1 MTVVIH
7 KHDEVSIFKEHSC
20 FLEPPSEVR
29 NLEVV
34 SSTDTTIT
42 LRWTRP
48 LTTGRSDFFYGVSYS
63 DPNNIGEF
71 ISSEDNL
78 VTNSGTVT
86 YEVTGLVPFTSY
98 ILQVSTHNGVSD
110 QEPDNCHLR
119 ISDASANTMEGG

>member
-1 MTVVIH
+1 MITTC
-7 KHDEVSIFKEHSC
+7 SSSLLMY
-20 FLEPPSEVR
+20 FLEPPIEVR

-34 SSTDTTIT
+34 SSTNTTIT

-48 LTTGRSDFFYGVSYS
+48 LITGRSDFFYRVFYS
-63 DPNNIGEF
+63 DPNSIGDF

-98 ILQVSTHNGVSD
+98 ILQVTTHNGVSD
-110 QEPDNCHLR
+110 QDPDNSHLR
-119 ISDASANTMEGG
+119 IQDIMEGG

>member
-1 MTVVIH
+1 MTVVI
-7 KHDEVSIFKEHSC
+7 HDEVSIFKEHSC

-78 VTNSGTVT
+78 VTNSGTSHWASSLHIIHT
-86 YEVTGLVPFTSY
+86 TGVYS
-98 ILQVSTHNGVSD
+98 QWS
-110 QEPDNCHLR
+110 Q
-119 ISDASANTMEGG
+119 

>member
-1 MTVVIH
+1 MYPLT
-7 KHDEVSIFKEHSC
+7 SRYLFLC
-20 FLEPPSEVR
+20 FSEPPSEVS
-29 NLEVV
+29 NLVVV

-48 LTTGRSDFFYGVSYS
+48 LTTGRSDFFYKVFYS
-63 DPNNIGEF
+63 DPDSIGDF

-98 ILQVSTHNGVSD
+98 ILQVTTHNGVSD
-110 QEPDNCHLR
+110 QDPDNSHLR
-119 ISDASANTMEGG
+119 VQDVSSSTMEGG